1 MQHTVHLLPSSWGLT
16 WVNDRALGLGDVTHL
31 IYLHWVHGHLLG
43 AIIHQV
49 EFSALVESTAELGL
63 PFSWVG
69 VIHPFLVLPCL
80 HSPGLKDRKLQ

>member
-1 MQHTVHLLPSSWGLT
+1 M
-16 WVNDRALGLGDVTHL
+16 

-69 VIHPFLVLPCL
+69 VIYPFLVLPCL
-80 HSPGLKDRKLQ
+80 HSPGLKNRKLQ